1 MPFFTPITFSRPKF
15 KFEVTQLSGKYN
27 YDGYIVPLDE
37 IFHTDLT
44 STLKVAFAFFRE
56 HSFNTRNLSKQ

>member
-1 MPFFTPITFSRPKF
+1 MQLFTPITYSRPKF

-37 IFHTDLT
+37 IFHIDPT
-44 STLKVAFAFFRE
+44 STLNVAFAFFSE
-56 HSFNTRNLSKQ
+56 HSFNARNLSMQ